1 MFYSEKLDEIQLEY
15 AKRIIKEQATIG
27 QYSTNLSIKIGTNVI
42 DTLKNEGFN
51 ITKGMITYKVSWKD
65 IVTIGKDV
73 VLINAPE
80 IYGGGKNGKTNVT
93 FD

>member
-1 MFYSEKLDEIQLEY
+1 MEKNFLDEVKTLSEKRLTAEEEYNKKLDEIQLEY
-15 AKRIIKEQATIG
+15 ARRIIKEQATIG

-65 IVTIGKDV
+65 ITV
-73 VLINAPE
+73 
-80 IYGGGKNGKTNVT
+80 
-93 FD
+93 

>member
-1 MFYSEKLDEIQLEY
+1 MEKNFLDEVKTLSEKKLTAEEEYNKKLDEIQLEY
-15 AKRIIKEQATIG
+15 ARRIIKEQATIG

-65 IVTIGKDV
+65 ITV
-73 VLINAPE
+73 
-80 IYGGGKNGKTNVT
+80 
-93 FD
+93 

>member
-1 MFYSEKLDEIQLEY
+1 MEKNFLDEVKTLSEKKLTAEEGYNKKLDEIQLEY

-51 ITKGMITYKVSWKD
+51 ITKGITTYKVSWKD
-65 IVTIGKDV
+65 IVV
-73 VLINAPE
+73 
-80 IYGGGKNGKTNVT
+80 
-93 FD
+93 

>member
-1 MFYSEKLDEIQLEY
+1 MEKNFLDEVKTLSEKKLTAEEEYNKKLDEIQLEY
-15 AKRIIKEQATIG
+15 ARRIIKEHATIG

-65 IVTIGKDV
+65 IAV
-73 VLINAPE
+73 
-80 IYGGGKNGKTNVT
+80 
-93 FD
+93 

>member
-1 MFYSEKLDEIQLEY
+1 MEKNFLDEVKTLSEKKLTAEEEYNEKLDEIQLEY

-65 IVTIGKDV
+65 IAV
-73 VLINAPE
+73 
-80 IYGGGKNGKTNVT
+80 
-93 FD
+93 

>member
-1 MFYSEKLDEIQLEY
+1 MEKNFLDEVKTLSEKKLTAEEEYNKKLDEIQLEY

-65 IVTIGKDV
+65 IAI
-73 VLINAPE
+73 
-80 IYGGGKNGKTNVT
+80 
-93 FD
+93 

>member
-1 MFYSEKLDEIQLEY
+1 MEKNFLDEVKTLSEKKSTAEEEYNKKLDEIQLEY

-51 ITKGMITYKVSWKD
+51 ITKGITTYKVSWKD
-65 IVTIGKDV
+65 IVV
-73 VLINAPE
+73 
-80 IYGGGKNGKTNVT
+80 
-93 FD
+93 

>member
-1 MFYSEKLDEIQLEY
+1 MEKNFLDEVKTLSEKKLTAEEEYKKKLDEIQLEY

-51 ITKGMITYKVSWKD
+51 ITKGITTYKVSWKD
-65 IVTIGKDV
+65 IVV
-73 VLINAPE
+73 
-80 IYGGGKNGKTNVT
+80 
-93 FD
+93 

>member
-1 MFYSEKLDEIQLEY
+1 MEKNFLDEVKTLSEKKLTAEEEYNKKLDEIQLEY

-51 ITKGMITYKVSWKD
+51 ITKGIITYKVSWKD
-65 IVTIGKDV
+65 IAV
-73 VLINAPE
+73 
-80 IYGGGKNGKTNVT
+80 
-93 FD
+93 

>member
-1 MFYSEKLDEIQLEY
+1 MEKNFLDEVKTLSEKKLTAEEEYNKKLDEIQLEY

-51 ITKGMITYKVSWKD
+51 ITKGITTYKVSWKD
-65 IVTIGKDV
+65 IVV
-73 VLINAPE
+73 
-80 IYGGGKNGKTNVT
+80 
-93 FD
+93 

>member
-1 MFYSEKLDEIQLEY
+1 MEKNFFYEVKTLSEKKLTADEEYNKKLDEIQLEY

-51 ITKGMITYKVSWKD
+51 ITKGITTYKVSWKD
-65 IVTIGKDV
+65 IVV
-73 VLINAPE
+73 
-80 IYGGGKNGKTNVT
+80 
-93 FD
+93 